1 MVLRPSDLAEHA
13 RQDEQEMTV
22 LCLRILQAALV
33 YVNTLMLQDV
43 LAEDNWAELLTPE
56 DRRGLTPLFW
66 QHVLRH
72 GEAKLDMTARL
83 GIRTTAPRTPCAN
96 SDSAPV
102 SGPACDTNR
111 APTAWRCYLV
121 L

>member
-33 YVNTLMLQDV
+33 YVNTL
-43 LAEDNWAELLTPE
+43 
-56 DRRGLTPLFW
+56 
-66 QHVLRH
+66 
-72 GEAKLDMTARL
+72 TARL

-96 SDSAPV
+96 SDSAP
-102 SGPACDTNR
+102 
-111 APTAWRCYLV
+111 
-121 L
+121 